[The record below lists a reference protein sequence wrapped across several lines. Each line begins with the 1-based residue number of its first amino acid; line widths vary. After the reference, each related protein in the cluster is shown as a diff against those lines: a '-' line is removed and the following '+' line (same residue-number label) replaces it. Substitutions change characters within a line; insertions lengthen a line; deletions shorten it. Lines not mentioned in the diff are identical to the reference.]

1 MVVALEINGSNAN
14 VSFQIM
20 DCEKTKFPD
29 NTFDIVFDFGTLSSI
44 NIKKVVP
51 EIIRILKPVG
61 ALICIETL
69 GHNPIINFKRQ
80 INVLLGQRTRWASSH
95 IMKLNNWEFIEENI
109 FHKYYEQNIEI
120 SVVC

>member
-1 MVVALEINGSNAN
+1 
-14 VSFQIM
+14 M
-20 DCEKTKFPD
+20 DCEKTSFDD
-29 NTFDIVFDFGTLSSI
+29 NYFDIIFDFGTFSSI
-44 NIKKVVP
+44 DINLAIK
-51 EIIRILKPVG
+51 EISRIIKPDGLLV
-61 ALICIETL
+61 CIETL

-95 IMKLNNWEFIEENI
+95 NMKLNNWEFIEENI